1 MCSFVQDTLSRQ
13 RVQELNLKKVYERR
27 YRGKT
32 ANRRTNGQTNRDS
45 KKTYLYEFCFS
56 VKSSENT
63 NESNIVE
70 HIENN
75 DPDVATMISYSKLQF
90 TGCQMLGLI
99 AESLTMTKGKTNTPE
114 ESEETSPD
122 HIEVSSDVVNNTIDI
137 KYFIVGSCDDLEI
150 RFKIMMKSELSISMI
165 EKRNVKIDPEA
176 HTFHRNGY
184 TIENDLCSV
193 LHKGFRISSIR
204 NQPESKF
211 TEIQTTDLN
220 NNFISLDDHDSFSLG
235 FPTIMAGSSRKKT
248 SKRKL
253 PTFLSSFISSQMSN
267 ETGRSIHGEKIL
279 IFIEYL
285 SHPTFMIFMDL
296 GRKVKFLKQTV
307 KKTLEKLNYHPHDTK
322 DIRLI
327 FNANSI
333 IDEKTLSETFGNLQA
348 VRCSMVTTK
357 PYLAPAIALRT
368 APESQIQSE
377 TLHRFKSCWILFR
390 NVHACNRAAEVFL
403 NATERIRF
411 NESTVAVA
419 GIVYSEDLGKLIII
433 IADEL
438 KRLSTNL
445 LKLSNTMVKDENLV
459 QGSDEY
465 EKYKCMIQNLMDAAR
480 YAGPLF
486 QALSKFTIPLTQSSP
501 RAISIVQQR

>member
-1 MCSFVQDTLSRQ
+1 MPRFTQNILSEKRVEELTLY
-13 RVQELNLKKVYERR
+13 KVYERK
-27 YRGKT
+27 YRNAT
-32 ANRRTNGQTNRDS
+32 DLI
-45 KKTYLYEFCFS
+45 YLYQLCFLAKHS
-56 VKSSENT
+56 TDINRL
-63 NESNIVE
+63 NIKE
-70 HIENN
+70 GIEN
-75 DPDVATMISYSKLQF
+75 DDSDVSTMFSYSKLQF
-90 TGCQMLGLI
+90 HGCELLGLI
-99 AESLTMTKGKTNTPE
+99 KDSLTLTGKRNLRGESDE
-114 ESEETSPD
+114 EISPD
-122 HIEVSSDVVNNTIDI
+122 NVEISSDVVNNTIDI
-137 KYFIVGSCDDLEI
+137 KYFIVESCDDLEI

-193 LHKGFRISSIR
+193 LHKGFRISSIK
-204 NQPESKF
+204 NQQESKI

-220 NNFISLDDHDSFSLG
+220 NNFISLDNHDSFAHG
-235 FPTIMAGSSRKKT
+235 FPTIIAGSSRKKT
-248 SKRKL
+248 AKRKL
-253 PTFLSSFISSQMSN
+253 PTFLSSFISGQISN
-267 ETGRSIHGEKIL
+267 ESGRSIHGEKIL

-285 SHPTFMIFMDL
+285 SHPTFIIFMDL

-333 IDEKTLSETFGNLQA
+333 ADEKTLSETFGNLQA

-368 APESQIQSE
+368 APESQMQHE

-403 NATERIRF
+403 NAKERIRF
-411 NESTVAVA
+411 NEPTVAVA

-459 QGSDEY
+459 QRSDEY
-465 EKYKCMIQNLMDAAR
+465 ENYKCMIQNLMDAAR

>member
-1 MCSFVQDTLSRQ
+1 M
-13 RVQELNLKKVYERR
+13 
-27 YRGKT
+27 
-32 ANRRTNGQTNRDS
+32 
-45 KKTYLYEFCFS
+45 
-56 VKSSENT
+56 
-63 NESNIVE
+63 
-70 HIENN
+70 
-75 DPDVATMISYSKLQF
+75 KLD
-90 TGCQMLGLI
+90 
-99 AESLTMTKGKTNTPE
+99 K
-114 ESEETSPD
+114 
-122 HIEVSSDVVNNTIDI
+122 
-137 KYFIVGSCDDLEI
+137 
-150 RFKIMMKSELSISMI
+150 
-165 EKRNVKIDPEA
+165 
-176 HTFHRNGY
+176 
-184 TIENDLCSV
+184 
-193 LHKGFRISSIR
+193 
-204 NQPESKF
+204 
-211 TEIQTTDLN
+211 
-220 NNFISLDDHDSFSLG
+220 
-235 FPTIMAGSSRKKT
+235 
-248 SKRKL
+248 
-253 PTFLSSFISSQMSN
+253 ISSQISN
-267 ETGRSIHGEKIL
+267 ESGRSIHGEKIL

-285 SHPTFMIFMDL
+285 SHPTFIIFMDL

-327 FNANSI
+327 FNTNSI

-368 APESQIQSE
+368 APESQMQHE

-403 NATERIRF
+403 NAKERIRF
-411 NESTVAVA
+411 NEPTVAVA

-459 QGSDEY
+459 QRSDEY
-465 EKYKCMIQNLMDAAR
+465 ENYKCMIQNLMDAAR